1 MNSRSMITLAVAV
14 VIGLG
19 AMKLS
24 QQMLS
29 SKNKAGDDSQDV
41 LVAAAISRKRKSSR
55 PTWSK

>member
-1 MNSRSMITLAVAV
+1 MNSRSIITLAIAV

-29 SKNKAGDDSQDV
+29 SKNKAC
-41 LVAAAISRKRKSSR
+41 
-55 PTWSK
+55 